1 LLEVNEPGIP
11 SPTVSNFTIGN
22 VVVHY
27 YALFIIAGIVLA
39 LIIGGARL
47 KARGVERGVVLDI
60 ALWAVPLGI
69 IGGRI
74 VHVLTH
80 ASDYFGEG
88 RDLREILYIWHGGL
102 AIYGAVAF
110 GVFGAWIG
118 CRFAGLR
125 LTSFLD
131 AVVPGLILA
140 QGIGRW
146 GNYFNQELFGVPT
159 TLPWGLQ
166 ITNSDVVT
174 KLGFGPTVVYHPI
187 FFYEFAL
194 DILGFALLLL
204 LDRRF
209 ELRWGKLFAVYL
221 VYYSTVRFWL
231 EGIRIDPSEYYFGLR
246 TFQWVSLVGIALGV
260 WFFLRQRRKH
270 TGLEAS
276 AYLSEP
282 KPGKKK

>member
-1 LLEVNEPGIP
+1 MLLQADYGIP
-11 SPTVSNFTIGN
+11 SPTVSNFTIGP
-22 VVVHY
+22 VVVHF
-27 YALFIIAGIVLA
+27 YALFIITGIVLA
-39 LIIGGARL
+39 LIIGGSRL

-74 VHVLTH
+74 MHVLTH

-88 RDLREILYIWHGGL
+88 KDLREILYIWHGGL

-110 GVFGAWIG
+110 GVLGAWIG
-118 CRFAGLR
+118 SRFAKVR

-166 ITNSDVVT
+166 ITSSDVVT
-174 KLGFGPTVVYHPI
+174 KLGFGPDVLYHPI

-194 DILGFALLLL
+194 DVLGFALLLT

-209 ELRWGKLFAVYL
+209 ELRWGKLFATYL
-221 VYYSTVRFWL
+221 VYYSVVRFWL

-246 TFQWVSLVGIALGV
+246 TFQWVSLLGIALGV
-260 WFFLRQRRKH
+260 WFFLHQRRKH
-270 TGLEAS
+270 TGLEPSAS
-276 AYLSEP
+276 LAEP
-282 KPGKKK
+282 QADKKK